1 MSLILGGLVQTVKCS
16 CWQGRNVTFAYKVV
30 RKPVPGPLSHRKE
43 APGSEADRVM
53 PESATGSPAS
63 GQSQVR
69 HITQE
74 ACPAT
79 DLEAI
84 VWVECPGWASSGQN
98 TPQR

>member
-1 MSLILGGLVQTVKCS
+1 MKSWRCLHSQFEEEGTRGSECDMS
-16 CWQGRNVTFAYKVV
+16 F
-30 RKPVPGPLSHRKE
+30 PGPLSHRKE

-74 ACPAT
+74 ASL
-79 DLEAI
+79 DI
-84 VWVECPGWASSGQN
+84 VHQGFKVKTRKEEK
-98 TPQR
+98 